1 MKPLFFS
8 LALFLPALVF
18 SQTGTPALSA
28 AQLKQMKMLRDAQ
41 MAQGASGNSAAN
53 ANSPAQHQQQEQLQ
67 QQQQKQPA
75 IQPQQPPVLN
85 TRDGTTLP
93 ADFEFISISPYFKNK
108 AKLGKMIATVQS
120 DTGQILGTVTG
131 DFGDCKTCVRGAS
144 LKGKIG
150 IRVYGK
156 DLRALTISRKQS
168 SSIQIINCPTEV
180 TVAGGVYVCEFST
193 GKTKMK
199 LNLRID
205 P

>member
-28 AQLKQMKMLRDAQ
+28 AQLNQMKMLQDAQ

-53 ANSPAQHQQQEQLQ
+53 ANSPAQQ

-75 IQPQQPPVLN
+75 IQHQQAPVLN
-85 TRDGTTLP
+85 TRGATTLP

-131 DFGDCKTCVRGAS
+131 DFGDCKTCMRGAS

-168 SSIQIINCPTEV
+168 SSIQINNCPTEV
-180 TVAGGVYVCEFST
+180 ALAGGVYVCEFST